1 MSQNQK
7 TSLTDAEKLAA
18 IREFIENPQFSN
30 KKLTEKERHHLM
42 VTGVVCGAILAIMDD
57 TYDGESL
64 AELIVLGIVLTEPR
78 TDAIMAMLIDQI
90 SSGEA
95 PSGS

>member
-7 TSLTDAEKLAA
+7 TNLTDAEKLTA

-30 KKLTEKERHHLM
+30 KKLTEEERHHLM
-42 VTGVVCGAILAIMDD
+42 VTGIVCGAILAILDD
-57 TYDGESL
+57 TYAGESL
-64 AELIVLGIVLTEPR
+64 SELIVLGIALTETR
-78 TDAIMAMLIDQI
+78 TGAIMAMLIDQI
-90 SSGEA
+90 SSGEI